1 MTPFLIKEYGASLR
15 STLIEVEVTSASAT
29 TFKLPD
35 SEILREKRI
44 VGLEIPDNTADGA
57 TSPSERPLVSNVV
70 IRNAWLTLK
79 KLSNDV
85 IEQHPLQSF
94 LVNPAGTKEIRLLDF
109 CNFNP
114 QKSEI
119 VLGATTGLSAGE
131 SFALVFYYVAAPG
144 E

>member
-1 MTPFLIKEYGASLR
+1 MNQFLVQKYGERLR

-29 TFKLPD
+29 VFKLPD

-44 VGLEIPDNTADGA
+44 VGLEVPDNTADGA
-57 TSPSERPLVSNVV
+57 TSPTGKALVANAV

-79 KLSNDV
+79 KSNNDV
-85 IEQHPLQSF
+85 VDQHPLQSF
-94 LVNPAGTKEIRLLDF
+94 LANPLGHGKIRLLDF

-119 VLGATTGLSAGE
+119 VLGATTGLSANE
-131 SFALVFYYVAAPG
+131 VFALVFYYVEADY
-144 E
+144 

>member
-1 MTPFLIKEYGASLR
+1 MTRFLIEKYGERLR
-15 STLIEVEVTSASAT
+15 STLIEVEVLSAT
-29 TFKLPD
+29 TTIFKLPD

-44 VGLEIPDNTADGA
+44 VGVEIPDNTADGA
-57 TSPSERPLVSNVV
+57 TSPIGRPLVNNAV

-85 IEQHPLQSF
+85 IDQHPLQSF
-94 LVNPAGTKEIRLLDF
+94 IVNPIGHGEPRLLDF

-119 VLGATTGLSAGE
+119 VLGATTGLAAGE
-131 SFALVFYYVAAPG
+131 SFCLVFYYVEADN
-144 E
+144 